1 MGAKRPESLE
11 IYNNLLIEWRFT
23 CLGLTYYK
31 LVKNWC
37 FLLSKIILIF
47 YWEFRRGVFINMICL
62 KLCLFCLF
70 RKEKLSNF
78 VNICLQILK
87 TNVVNRVRWRHVK
100 LDVGALIQVYVTV
113 NMGRLVV
120 LVLWI
125 SKSMLDHDILLIS
138 FHWIYLNVV
147 RWRDNRNEEIKHLQI
162 KVPTM
167 DISRSSFWIFS
178 ILGLGNYTF
187 MTYNRKYFCMYRK
200 ESNTKINFEPL
211 TLSWT
216 KFPWC

>member
-1 MGAKRPESLE
+1 M
-11 IYNNLLIEWRFT
+11 
-23 CLGLTYYK
+23 
-31 LVKNWC
+31 KNWC

-113 NMGRLVV
+113 NMGRLGV

-125 SKSMLDHDILLIS
+125 SKSMLDHDLLLICRLNHFIWYIS
-138 FHWIYLNVV
+138 MLYPEGITEMKRLSIFKLKCPRWIY
-147 RWRDNRNEEIKHLQI
+147 RDQL
-162 KVPTM
+162 
-167 DISRSSFWIFS
+167 F
-178 ILGLGNYTF
+178 G
-187 MTYNRKYFCMYRK
+187 YFP
-200 ESNTKINFEPL
+200 F
-211 TLSWT
+211 
-216 KFPWC
+216 

>member
-100 LDVGALIQVYVTV
+100 LDVGALIQVYITV
-113 NMGRLVV
+113 NMGSCFVN
-120 LVLWI
+120 I
-125 SKSMLDHDILLIS
+125 
-138 FHWIYLNVV
+138 
-147 RWRDNRNEEIKHLQI
+147 
-162 KVPTM
+162 
-167 DISRSSFWIFS
+167 
-178 ILGLGNYTF
+178 
-187 MTYNRKYFCMYRK
+187 
-200 ESNTKINFEPL
+200 KINAWSWHFVNFISL
-211 TLSWT
+211 DLSQCCTL
-216 KFPWC
+216 KG